1 MNKQTLNQLRQDSLR
16 LEMAADRLRDLRD
29 AYMNTLDDLRIAQQ
43 CLKYIATWA
52 MSMRL
57 TDPLDAAKDAR
68 NIHDRAMDTLASISE
83 ANK

>member
-1 MNKQTLNQLRQDSLR
+1 MNKQTLNQIKQDITR
-16 LEMAADRLRDLRD
+16 LENAADRLRDLRD
-29 AYMNTLDDLRIAQQ
+29 AYLNTRDDLRIAQQ
-43 CLKYIATWA
+43 GLKYIATWA

-57 TDPLDAAKDAR
+57 TDPLDAAKAAR